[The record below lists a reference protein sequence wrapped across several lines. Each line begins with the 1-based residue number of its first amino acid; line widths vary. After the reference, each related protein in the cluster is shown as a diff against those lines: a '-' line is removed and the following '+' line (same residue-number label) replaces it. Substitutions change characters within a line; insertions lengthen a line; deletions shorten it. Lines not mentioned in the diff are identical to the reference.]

1 MILAKLS
8 QLRSQCLDAN
18 LNHGICAINLH
29 SIYLY
34 IYLLGLPAMQKGYGS
49 TWMQE
54 AVCEAYAA
62 AVEVSG
68 PNAEFNAYL
77 NSAPQATMD
86 VVSWWG
92 VCDLFIM
99 NPLIFLSPCSGK

>member
-8 QLRSQCLDAN
+8 QLRSQCPDAN
-18 LNHGICAINLH
+18 LNHSICAIY
-29 SIYLY
+29 IQFIY

-54 AVCEAYAA
+54 VVHEAYAA
-62 AVEVSG
+62 AMEVSG

-77 NSAPQATMD
+77 NSAPQATTD